1 MLFPLESAIRADA
14 KTVAESGD
22 YDIVIVG
29 SGVSGAIIAK
39 QAAEAGKRVL
49 ILEAGTGA
57 NVTLAGYDN
66 LLTTFYSAASKDNQ
80 SPFPLNA
87 NAAIPRSPQL
97 RKLQAGETDSSNYI
111 VQSGPYVSDTVY
123 TRIFGGTTM
132 HWEAKTPRLLRSDFK
147 TRTLFGQGLD
157 WPLSFEE
164 VEEDYRLA
172 EREIGV
178 SANVEDQQ
186 YLGQTFPDD
195 YVFPMRG
202 LPLSYLDQQVN
213 KGIEGTTVEL
223 YDKTYPLKVRP
234 YPQGRNGIPNPAY
247 DGGKGYRP
255 IGAVNTHQVEEGG
268 RCQGNTNCV
277 PLCPVQ
283 ARYHSG
289 KSLAKAFAV
298 SGERG
303 ERLVELLPQAVASK
317 VNIDPDSGKVRSLEV
332 KVYKDP
338 ASPAHETIT
347 VKGKVFVLAAGAIET
362 ARLMLASGLRSTSGL
377 VGRNLM
383 DHAYLLNWALMPE
396 ICGTM
401 RGTSSTGGIVDLRD
415 GPFREKQAA
424 FAIDIHN
431 DGWGWATGA
440 PTSDLLE
447 LVDDR
452 NLYGADLRRGMVDQ
466 VSRQLL
472 LAFMIEVMPVE
483 SNRISVDPQYT
494 DALGNMRPILS
505 FTAPE
510 YTMKGAAYGRQFAR
524 TVFARLGAR
533 DHTHYD
539 PSDYGYVAYEGQ
551 GYAIRGGNHLAG
563 THIMGTTRTNSV
575 VDKNQRSWDHEN
587 LYLVGGGSM
596 PTIGTANV
604 TLTLAAMCFRSGRD
618 ILKSLH

>member
-1 MLFPLESAIRADA
+1 MLFPLESAIRADP
-14 KTVAESGD
+14 KTAAESGD

-29 SGVSGAIIAK
+29 SGISGAIIAK

-49 ILEAGTGA
+49 ILEAGTGS

-147 TRTLFGQGLD
+147 TRTLFGHGLD

-213 KGIEGTTVEL
+213 KGIEGTSVEL

-255 IGAVNTHQVEEGG
+255 IGAVDTHQVEEGG

-289 KSLAKAFAV
+289 KTLAKAFAAN
-298 SGERG
+298 GKGG

-332 KVYKDP
+332 KIYKDP

-483 SNRISVDPQYT
+483 SNRITVDPQYT

-505 FTAPE
+505 FTVPE

-524 TVFARLGAR
+524 TVFTRLGAQ
-533 DHTHYD
+533 DHTHYA

-563 THIMGTTRTNSV
+563 THIMGTTKTNSV